1 MWISSLQ
8 LENFRNYRQLS
19 LSFEPGINL
28 LIGENGAGKTNLVE
42 ACVYLSTLESHR
54 VSGYTALIKS
64 ESSSSQLSLSAKNDG
79 CEISVAAELN
89 RDKPNRYFL
98 NSNQVKRTSDLV
110 GVSKVVVFAPEDLDL
125 VRRDPQDRRKFL
137 DESMIQLKPRLAG
150 VKADYERVLK
160 QKAAL
165 LKSARQVSN
174 PDLTTLDIWD
184 DQLVALGTEIIFH
197 RQELISKIFPLLQDF
212 YHQLSGQPESLD
224 LILKT
229 SVAGGEEEDEFQSLS
244 NWDKQEIQD
253 AFYQRLSEL
262 RPKELERGVSLVG
275 PHRDE
280 LTILKS
286 GLLAR
291 NHASQGEAWSLALGL
306 KLAMAQLLR
315 SDSQSGDPVL
325 ILDDVFAVLD
335 AGRRQRL
342 VEFVIN
348 NEQVLITSADL
359 DAVPDLL
366 VAKRL
371 EVVGGE
377 VVG

>member
-19 LSFEPGINL
+19 VSFEPGINL

-54 VSGYTALIKS
+54 VSGYTALIGS
-64 ESSSSQLSLSAKNDG
+64 EGASSQLSLKAKNNG
-79 CEISVAAELN
+79 REISVAAELN
-89 RDKPNRYFL
+89 KDKPNRYFL
-98 NSNQVKRTSDLV
+98 NSHQVKRTSDLV

-150 VKADYERVLK
+150 VKADYDRVLK

-165 LKSARQVSN
+165 LKSARQVPS

-184 DQLVALGTEIIFH
+184 DQLVALGTEIIYH

-212 YHQLSGQPESLD
+212 YHQLSGQPETLE
-224 LILKT
+224 LLLKT
-229 SVAGGEEEDEFQSLS
+229 SVAGGEEEEEFQSLS
-244 NWDKQEIQD
+244 SWDKQEIQD
-253 AFYQRLSEL
+253 AFYQRLAEL
-262 RPKELERGVSLVG
+262 RPRELERGVSLVG

-315 SDSQSGDPVL
+315 LDSQSGDPVL

-359 DAVPDLL
+359 EAVPDLL

>member
-19 LSFEPGINL
+19 VSFEPGINL

-54 VSGYTALIKS
+54 VSGYTALIGS
-64 ESSSSQLSLSAKNDG
+64 EGASSQLSLKAKNDG
-79 CEISVAAELN
+79 REIAVAAELN

-98 NSNQVKRTSDLV
+98 NSHQVKRTSDLV

-165 LKSARQVSN
+165 LKSARQVSG

-212 YHQLSGQPESLD
+212 YHQLSGQPESLE

-229 SVAGGEEEDEFQSLS
+229 SVAGGEEEDDFQSLS
-244 NWDKQEIQD
+244 SWDKQEIQD

-359 DAVPDLL
+359 EAVPDLL

>member
-19 LSFEPGINL
+19 VSFEPGINL

-54 VSGYTALIKS
+54 VSGYTALIGS
-64 ESSSSQLSLSAKNDG
+64 EGASSQLSLKAKNNG
-79 CEISVAAELN
+79 REISVAAELN
-89 RDKPNRYFL
+89 KDKPNRYFL
-98 NSNQVKRTSDLV
+98 NSHQVKRTSDLV

-165 LKSARQVSN
+165 LKSARQVSG

-212 YHQLSGQPESLD
+212 YHQLSGQPETLE

-229 SVAGGEEEDEFQSLS
+229 SVAGGEEEEEFQSLS
-244 NWDKQEIQD
+244 SWDKQEIQD
-253 AFYQRLSEL
+253 AFYQRLAEL
-262 RPKELERGVSLVG
+262 RPRELERGVSMVG

-359 DAVPDLL
+359 EAVPDLL

>member
-19 LSFEPGINL
+19 LNLEPGINL

-54 VSGYTALIKS
+54 VSGYTALIRS
-64 ESSSSQLSLSAKNDG
+64 ESSSAQLSLKAKNDSR
-79 CEISVAAELN
+79 EISVAAEIN
-89 RDKPNRYFL
+89 RDKANRYFL
-98 NSNQVKRTSDLV
+98 NSHQVKRTSDLV

-125 VRRDPQDRRKFL
+125 VRRDPQDRRRFL
-137 DESMIQLKPRLAG
+137 DDSMIQLKPRLAG
-150 VKADYERVLK
+150 VKSDYERVLK

-184 DQLVALGTEIIFH
+184 DQLVSLGSELIFH

-212 YHQLSGQPESLD
+212 YSQLSGKPESLE
-224 LILKT
+224 LILRS
-229 SVAGGEEEDEFQSLS
+229 SVAGGEEEDDFTPLS
-244 NWDKQEIQD
+244 SWDRADISE
-253 AFYQRLSEL
+253 AFYQRLQEL
-262 RPKELERGVSLVG
+262 RPRELERGVSLVG

-280 LTILKS
+280 LSILKS

-315 SDSQSGDPVL
+315 EDSQSGDPVL

-342 VEFVIN
+342 VEFVIE
-348 NEQVLITSADL
+348 NEQVLITSADV
-359 DAVPDLL
+359 DAVPNLS

-371 EVVGGE
+371 EVSGGE

>member
-1 MWISSLQ
+1 VWISSLQ

-19 LSFEPGINL
+19 VSFEPGINL

-54 VSGYTALIKS
+54 VSGYTALIGS
-64 ESSSSQLSLSAKNDG
+64 EGASSQLSLKAKNNG
-79 CEISVAAELN
+79 REISVAAELN

-98 NSNQVKRTSDLV
+98 NSHQVKRTSDLV

-165 LKSARQVSN
+165 LKSARQVSS

-212 YHQLSGQPESLD
+212 YRQLSGQPESLE

-253 AFYQRLSEL
+253 AFYQRLAEL

-291 NHASQGEAWSLALGL
+291 SHASQGEAWSLALGL

-359 DAVPDLL
+359 EAVPDLH

>member
-1 MWISSLQ
+1 VWISSLQ
-8 LENFRNYRQLS
+8 LENFRNYRQLA
-19 LSFEPGINL
+19 LNFEPGINL

-54 VSGYTALIKS
+54 VSGYGSLIHS
-64 ESSSSQLSLSAKNDG
+64 ESQSSQLSLRARNDSR
-79 CEISVAAELN
+79 EISVAAEIN

-98 NSNQVKRTSDLV
+98 NSHQVKRTSDLV

-125 VRRDPQDRRKFL
+125 VRRDPQDRRRFL

-150 VKADYERVLK
+150 VKSDYERVLK

-165 LKSARQVSN
+165 LKSARQVSS

-184 DQLVALGTEIIFH
+184 DQLVSLGSELIFQ
-197 RQELISKIFPLLQDF
+197 RQELVSKIFPLLQDF
-212 YHQLSGQPESLD
+212 YHQLSGKPESIELS
-224 LILKT
+224 IR
-229 SVAGGEEEDEFQSLS
+229 SSISGGEEEDEFSPLES
-244 NWDKQEIQD
+244 WGKEEISD
-253 AFYQRLSEL
+253 AFYQRLQEL
-262 RPKELERGVSLVG
+262 RHRELERGVSLVG

-315 SDSQSGDPVL
+315 DDSQSGDPVL

-342 VEFVIN
+342 VEFVMN
-348 NEQVLITSADL
+348 NEQVLITSADVE
-359 DAVPDLL
+359 AVPDLV

-371 EVVGGE
+371 EISGGE

>member
-19 LSFEPGINL
+19 LNLEPGINL

-54 VSGYTALIKS
+54 VSGYASLIHS
-64 ESSSSQLSLSAKNDG
+64 ESQNAQLSLKAKNDSR
-79 CEISVAAELN
+79 EISVAAEIS
-89 RDKPNRYFL
+89 RDKANRYFL
-98 NSNQVKRTSDLV
+98 NSHQVKRASDLV

-125 VRRDPQDRRKFL
+125 VRRDPQDRRRFL

-150 VKADYERVLK
+150 VKSDYARVLK

-184 DQLVALGTEIIFH
+184 DQLVSLGSELIFH

-212 YHQLSGQPESLD
+212 YSQLSGKPESLE
-224 LILKT
+224 LILRS
-229 SVAGGEEEDEFQSLS
+229 SVAGGDEEEDFTPLS
-244 NWDKQEIQD
+244 SWDRADISE
-253 AFYQRLSEL
+253 AFYQRLQEL
-262 RPKELERGVSLVG
+262 RARELERGVSLVG

-280 LTILKS
+280 LSILKS

-315 SDSQSGDPVL
+315 EDSQSGDPVL

-342 VEFVIN
+342 VEFVIE
-348 NEQVLITSADL
+348 NEQVLITSADV
-359 DAVPDLL
+359 DAVPNLS

-371 EVVGGE
+371 EISGGE

>member
-19 LSFEPGINL
+19 VSFEPGINL

-54 VSGYTALIKS
+54 VSGYTALIGS
-64 ESSSSQLSLSAKNDG
+64 EGASSQLSLKAKNNG
-79 CEISVAAELN
+79 REISVAAELN

-98 NSNQVKRTSDLV
+98 NSHQVKRTSDLV

-125 VRRDPQDRRKFL
+125 VRRDPQDRRKFI

-165 LKSARQVSN
+165 LKSARQVSS

-212 YHQLSGQPESLD
+212 YHQLSGQPESLE

-244 NWDKQEIQD
+244 SWDKQEIQD
-253 AFYQRLSEL
+253 AFYQRLAEL

-291 NHASQGEAWSLALGL
+291 NHASQGEAWSMALGL

-359 DAVPDLL
+359 EAVPDLL

>member
-8 LENFRNYRQLS
+8 LENFRNYRQLA
-19 LSFEPGINL
+19 LNFEPGINL

-42 ACVYLSTLESHR
+42 ACVYLSALESHR
-54 VSGYTALIKS
+54 VTGYSALIHS
-64 ESSSSQLSLSAKNDG
+64 TQQSAQLSLKAKNDNR
-79 CEISVAAELN
+79 EISVAAELN

-98 NSNQVKRTSDLV
+98 NSHQVKRTSDLV

-125 VRRDPQDRRKFL
+125 VRRDPQDRRRFL

-150 VKADYERVLK
+150 VKSDYDRVLK

-184 DQLVALGTEIIFH
+184 DQLVALGSELIFQ

-212 YHQLSGQPESLD
+212 YHQLSGKPESIE
-224 LILKT
+224 LILRT
-229 SVAGGEEEDEFQSLS
+229 SVAGGEEEEDFTPLS
-244 NWDKQEIQD
+244 SWHKKEISE
-253 AFYQRLSEL
+253 AFYQRLQEL
-262 RPKELERGVSLVG
+262 RPRELERGVSLVG

-280 LTILKS
+280 LSILKS

-315 SDSQSGDPVL
+315 EDSQSGDPVL

-342 VEFVIN
+342 VEFVVG
-348 NEQVLITSADL
+348 NEQVLITSADVE
-359 DAVPDLL
+359 AVPNLA

-371 EVVGGE
+371 EISGGE

>member
-1 MWISSLQ
+1 MWISSVQ

-19 LSFEPGINL
+19 LNLEPGINL

-54 VSGYTALIKS
+54 VAGYGSLIHS
-64 ESSSSQLSLSAKNDG
+64 ESQSAQLSLRAKNG
-79 CEISVAAELN
+79 NREISVAAELN

-98 NSNQVKRTSDLV
+98 NSHQVKRTSDLV

-125 VRRDPQDRRKFL
+125 VRRDPQDRRRFM

-150 VKADYERVLK
+150 VKSDYERVLK

-165 LKSARQVSN
+165 LKSAKQVAN

-184 DQLVALGTEIIFH
+184 DQLVSLGSELIFQ
-197 RQELISKIFPLLQDF
+197 RQELISKIFPLLEDF
-212 YHQLSGQPESLD
+212 YHQLSGKPESVE
-224 LILKT
+224 LILRT
-229 SVAGGEEEDEFQSLS
+229 SVAGGEEEDEFTALAS
-244 NWDKQEIQD
+244 WDKAEIAD
-253 AFYQRLSEL
+253 AFYQRLQEL
-262 RPKELERGVSLVG
+262 RPRELERGVSLVG

-280 LTILKS
+280 LSILKS

-315 SDSQSGDPVL
+315 EDSQSGDPVL

-335 AGRRQRL
+335 TGRRQRL
-342 VEFVIN
+342 VEFVVG
-348 NEQVLITSADL
+348 NEQVLITSADA
-359 DAVPDLL
+359 DAVPNLSL
-366 VAKRL
+366 AKRL
-371 EVVGGE
+371 EISGGE
-377 VVG
+377 VLG

>member
-19 LSFEPGINL
+19 VSFEPGINL

-54 VSGYTALIKS
+54 VSGYTALIGS
-64 ESSSSQLSLSAKNDG
+64 EGASSQLSLKAKNDG
-79 CEISVAAELN
+79 REISVAAELN

-98 NSNQVKRTSDLV
+98 NSHQVKRTSDLV

-165 LKSARQVSN
+165 LKSARQVSS

-212 YHQLSGQPESLD
+212 YHQLSGQPESLE

-244 NWDKQEIQD
+244 SWDKQEIQD
-253 AFYQRLSEL
+253 AFYQRLAEL

-359 DAVPDLL
+359 EAVPDLL

>member
-1 MWISSLQ
+1 VWISSLQ

-19 LSFEPGINL
+19 VSFEPGINL

-54 VSGYTALIKS
+54 VSGYTALIGS
-64 ESSSSQLSLSAKNDG
+64 EGASSQLSLKAKNNG
-79 CEISVAAELN
+79 REISVAAELN

-98 NSNQVKRTSDLV
+98 NSHQVKRTSDLV

-165 LKSARQVSN
+165 LKSARQVSS

-197 RQELISKIFPLLQDF
+197 RRELISKIFPLLQDF
-212 YHQLSGQPESLD
+212 YRQLSGQPESLE
-224 LILKT
+224 LVLKT

-244 NWDKQEIQD
+244 SWDKQEIQD
-253 AFYQRLSEL
+253 AFYQRLAEL

-286 GLLAR
+286 GLVAR

-359 DAVPDLL
+359 EAVPDLL

>member
-1 MWISSLQ
+1 VWISSLQ

-19 LSFEPGINL
+19 LNLEPGINL

-54 VSGYTALIKS
+54 VSGYASLIHS
-64 ESSSSQLSLSAKNDG
+64 ESQNAQLSLKAKNDSR
-79 CEISVAAELN
+79 EISVAAEIS
-89 RDKPNRYFL
+89 RDKANRYFL
-98 NSNQVKRTSDLV
+98 NSHHVKRASDLV

-125 VRRDPQDRRKFL
+125 VRRDPQDRRRFL

-150 VKADYERVLK
+150 VKSDYARVLK

-184 DQLVALGTEIIFH
+184 DQLVSLGSELIFH

-212 YHQLSGQPESLD
+212 YSQLSGKPESLE
-224 LILKT
+224 LILRS
-229 SVAGGEEEDEFQSLS
+229 SVAGGDEEEDFTPLS
-244 NWDKQEIQD
+244 SWDRADISE
-253 AFYQRLSEL
+253 AFYQRLQEL
-262 RPKELERGVSLVG
+262 RARELERGVSLVG

-280 LTILKS
+280 LSILKS

-315 SDSQSGDPVL
+315 EDSQSGDPVL

-342 VEFVIN
+342 VEFVIE
-348 NEQVLITSADL
+348 NEQVLITSADV
-359 DAVPDLL
+359 DAVPNLS

-371 EVVGGE
+371 EISGGE

>member
-1 MWISSLQ
+1 M
-8 LENFRNYRQLS
+8 
-19 LSFEPGINL
+19 
-28 LIGENGAGKTNLVE
+28 
-42 ACVYLSTLESHR
+42 
-54 VSGYTALIKS
+54 
-64 ESSSSQLSLSAKNDG
+64 
-79 CEISVAAELN
+79 
-89 RDKPNRYFL
+89 
-98 NSNQVKRTSDLV
+98 
-110 GVSKVVVFAPEDLDL
+110 
-125 VRRDPQDRRKFL
+125 
-137 DESMIQLKPRLAG
+137 
-150 VKADYERVLK
+150 
-160 QKAAL
+160 
-165 LKSARQVSN
+165 
-174 PDLTTLDIWD
+174 
-184 DQLVALGTEIIFH
+184 
-197 RQELISKIFPLLQDF
+197 
-212 YHQLSGQPESLD
+212 
-224 LILKT
+224 
-229 SVAGGEEEDEFQSLS
+229 
-244 NWDKQEIQD
+244 
-253 AFYQRLSEL
+253 
-262 RPKELERGVSLVG
+262 
-275 PHRDE
+275 
-280 LTILKS
+280 KS

>member
-19 LSFEPGINL
+19 VSFEPGINL

-54 VSGYTALIKS
+54 VSGYAALIGS
-64 ESSSSQLSLSAKNDG
+64 GCASSQLSLKAENDG
-79 CEISVAAELN
+79 REIAVAAELN

-98 NSNQVKRTSDLV
+98 NSHQVKRTSDLV

-165 LKSARQVSN
+165 LKSARQVSS

-212 YHQLSGQPESLD
+212 YHQLSGQPESLE

-244 NWDKQEIQD
+244 SWDKQEIQD
-253 AFYQRLSEL
+253 AFYQRLTEL

-280 LTILKS
+280 LTILKA

-348 NEQVLITSADL
+348 NEQVLITSADQE
-359 DAVPDLL
+359 AVPDLL

>member
-1 MWISSLQ
+1 MWISSVQ

-19 LSFEPGINL
+19 LNLEPGINL

-54 VSGYTALIKS
+54 VAGYGSLIHS
-64 ESSSSQLSLSAKNDG
+64 ESQSAQLSLRAKNG
-79 CEISVAAELN
+79 NREISVAAELN

-98 NSNQVKRTSDLV
+98 NSHQVKRTSDLV

-125 VRRDPQDRRKFL
+125 VRRDPQDRRRFM

-150 VKADYERVLK
+150 VKSDYERVLK

-165 LKSARQVSN
+165 LKSAKQVAN

-184 DQLVALGTEIIFH
+184 DQLVSLGSELIFQ
-197 RQELISKIFPLLQDF
+197 RQELISKIFPLLEDF
-212 YHQLSGQPESLD
+212 YHQLSGKPESVE
-224 LILKT
+224 LILRT
-229 SVAGGEEEDEFQSLS
+229 SVAGGEEEDEFTPLAS
-244 NWDKQEIQD
+244 WDKAEIAD
-253 AFYQRLSEL
+253 AFYQRLQEL
-262 RPKELERGVSLVG
+262 RPRELERGVSLVG

-280 LTILKS
+280 LSILKS

-315 SDSQSGDPVL
+315 EDSQSGDPVL

-335 AGRRQRL
+335 TGRRQRL
-342 VEFVIN
+342 VEFVVG
-348 NEQVLITSADL
+348 NEQVLITSADA
-359 DAVPDLL
+359 DAVPNLSL
-366 VAKRL
+366 AKRL
-371 EVVGGE
+371 EISGGE
-377 VVG
+377 VLG

>member
-19 LSFEPGINL
+19 VSFEPGINL

-54 VSGYTALIKS
+54 VSGYTALIGS
-64 ESSSSQLSLSAKNDG
+64 EGASSQLSLKAKNNG
-79 CEISVAAELN
+79 REISVAAELN
-89 RDKPNRYFL
+89 KDKPNRYFL
-98 NSNQVKRTSDLV
+98 NSHQVKRTSDLV

-165 LKSARQVSN
+165 LKSARQVSS

-184 DQLVALGTEIIFH
+184 DQLVALGTEILFH

-212 YHQLSGQPESLD
+212 YHQLSGQPETLE
-224 LILKT
+224 LLLKT
-229 SVAGGEEEDEFQSLS
+229 SVAGGEEEEEFQSLS
-244 NWDKQEIQD
+244 SWDKQEIQD
-253 AFYQRLSEL
+253 AFYQRLAEL
-262 RPKELERGVSLVG
+262 RPRELERGVSLVG

-359 DAVPDLL
+359 EAVPDLL

-377 VVG
+377 VFG

>member
-1 MWISSLQ
+1 VWISSLQ

-19 LSFEPGINL
+19 LNLEPGINL

-54 VSGYTALIKS
+54 VSGYGALIHS
-64 ESSSSQLSLSAKNDG
+64 ESSSAQLSLKAKNDSR
-79 CEISVAAELN
+79 EISVAAEIN
-89 RDKPNRYFL
+89 RDKANRYFL
-98 NSNQVKRTSDLV
+98 NSHQVKRTSDLV

-125 VRRDPQDRRKFL
+125 VRRDPQDRRRFL
-137 DESMIQLKPRLAG
+137 DDSMIQLKPRLAG
-150 VKADYERVLK
+150 VKSDYERVLK

-184 DQLVALGTEIIFH
+184 DQLVSLGSELIFH

-212 YHQLSGQPESLD
+212 YSQLSGKPESLE
-224 LILKT
+224 LILRS
-229 SVAGGEEEDEFQSLS
+229 SVAGGEEEEDLTPLS
-244 NWDKQEIQD
+244 SWNRADISE
-253 AFYQRLSEL
+253 AFYQRLHEL
-262 RPKELERGVSLVG
+262 RARELERGVSLVG

-280 LTILKS
+280 LSILKS

-315 SDSQSGDPVL
+315 EDSQSGDPVL

-342 VEFVIN
+342 VEFVIE
-348 NEQVLITSADL
+348 NEQVLITSADV
-359 DAVPDLL
+359 DAVPNLS

-371 EVVGGE
+371 EISGGE

>member
-8 LENFRNYRQLS
+8 LENFRNYRQLA

-42 ACVYLSTLESHR
+42 ACVYLSALESHR
-54 VSGYTALIKS
+54 VTGYAPLIHAQS
-64 ESSSSQLSLSAKNDG
+64 ASSQLSLKAKNENR
-79 CEISVAAELN
+79 EISVAAEIN

-98 NSNQVKRTSDLV
+98 NSHQVKRTSDLA

-125 VRRDPQDRRKFL
+125 VRRDPQDRRRFL
-137 DESMIQLKPRLAG
+137 DEAMILLKPRLSG
-150 VKADYERVLK
+150 VKSDYDRVLK

-184 DQLVALGTEIIFH
+184 DQLVALGSELIFQ

-212 YHQLSGQPESLD
+212 YHQLSGKPESIE
-224 LILKT
+224 LIMRT
-229 SVAGGEEEDEFQSLS
+229 SVAGGEEEEEFSPLS
-244 NWDKQEIQD
+244 NWDKAEISE
-253 AFYQRLSEL
+253 AFYQRLQEL
-262 RPKELERGVSLVG
+262 RPRELERGVSLVG

-280 LTILKS
+280 LSILKS

-315 SDSQSGDPVL
+315 EDSQSGDPVL

-348 NEQVLITSADL
+348 NEQVLITSADVEV
-359 DAVPDLL
+359 VPDLL

-371 EVVGGE
+371 EIAGGE

>member
-19 LSFEPGINL
+19 LTFEPGINL

-54 VSGYTALIKS
+54 VSGYGALIRS
-64 ESSSSQLSLSAKNDG
+64 ESASSQLSLKAKNDSR
-79 CEISVAAELN
+79 EISVAAELN

-98 NSNQVKRTSDLV
+98 NSHQVKRTSDLV
-110 GVSKVVVFAPEDLDL
+110 GISKVVVFAPEDLDL

-184 DQLVALGTEIIFH
+184 DQLVALGSELIFH
-197 RQELISKIFPLLQDF
+197 RQELISKIFPLLEDF
-212 YHQLSGQPESLD
+212 YHQLSGQPESLE

-229 SVAGGEEEDEFQSLS
+229 SVAGGEEEAEFQSLS
-244 NWDKQEIQD
+244 SWDKQAIQD
-253 AFYQRLSEL
+253 AFYQRLQEL

-291 NHASQGEAWSLALGL
+291 SHASQGEAWSLALGL

-335 AGRRQRL
+335 AGRRARL
-342 VEFVIN
+342 VEFVVN

-359 DAVPDLL
+359 EAVPDLL
-366 VAKRL
+366 VAKRV